1 MSSVKTKEPFKSER
15 LVLDELGDAA
25 ISAFVDLLQ
34 KYPIVWD
41 KTLPDYKNNI
51 KKGLA
56 FKAMDKEMRDAGH
69 TSAGNLK
76 WSFLKPLKF
85 E

>member
-1 MSSVKTKEPFKSER
+1 MVENIKKSSKSER
-15 LVLDELGDAA
+15 LALDEIGDAA
-25 ISAFVDLLQ
+25 ISAFIDLLQ

-56 FKAMDKEMRDAGH
+56 FKAMDEEMRVAGH

-76 WSFLKPLKF
+76 WSFLKLPKF